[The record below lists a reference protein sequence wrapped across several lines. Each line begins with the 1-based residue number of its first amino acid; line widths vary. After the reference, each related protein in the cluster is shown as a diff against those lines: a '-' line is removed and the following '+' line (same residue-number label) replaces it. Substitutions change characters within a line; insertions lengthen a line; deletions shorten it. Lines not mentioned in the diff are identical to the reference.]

1 MTVKLSY
8 CWILYANKKTNL
20 FGGNFMSKYQDPAVK
35 VTSADE
41 ALKLLKEGNAR
52 FVANNLVPTDYKE
65 AISKTASQQSPFA
78 SILTCADSRCSPEIY
93 FDQGIGNIFVV
104 RNAGN
109 FADREAIGSFQFAGA
124 VLLSKII
131 VVVGHSSCGAV
142 KNAHGGT
149 SGLPGELQGILDDIR
164 AIVKDTDSVESAT
177 TANTKAQVEALK
189 NNPAIKEAGIPV
201 YGAHY
206 DIATGVVSWL

>member
-1 MTVKLSY
+1 M
-8 CWILYANKKTNL
+8 A
-20 FGGNFMSKYQDPAVK
+20 KYQDPAVK
-35 VTSADE
+35 VTNPDE

-52 FVANNLVPTDYKE
+52 FVSNNLIPTDYKE
-65 AISKTASQQSPFA
+65 AIGKTATQQSPFA
-78 SILTCADSRCSPEIY
+78 SVLTCADSRCAPEIY

-124 VLLSKII
+124 VLKSQII
-131 VVVGHSSCGAV
+131 VVVGHTSCGAV
-142 KNAHGGT
+142 KNAHMGT
-149 SGLPGELQGILDDIR
+149 SGLPAELQGILDDVA
-164 AIVKDTDSVESAT
+164 AIVKGTDTKENAVFV
-177 TANTKAQVEALK
+177 NTKAQVETLK
-189 NNPAIKEAGIPV
+189 NNPAIKAAGIPV

>member
-1 MTVKLSY
+1 M
-8 CWILYANKKTNL
+8 AN
-20 FGGNFMSKYQDPAVK
+20 YQDPAVK
-35 VTSADE
+35 VTSPDE
-41 ALKLLKEGNAR
+41 ALRLLKDGNAR

-65 AISKTASQQSPFA
+65 ALDKTASQQSPFA
-78 SILTCADSRCSPEIY
+78 SVLTCADSRCSPEIY

-109 FADREAIGSFQFAGA
+109 FADREAIGSFQFAAA
-124 VLLSKII
+124 VLKSQII

-142 KNAHGGT
+142 NNAHMGT
-149 SGLPGELQGILDDIR
+149 SGLPAELQGILDDIR
-164 AIVKDTDSVESAT
+164 PIIKDIDTKENAVAV
-177 TANTKAQVEALK
+177 NTRAQVDTLK

>member
-1 MTVKLSY
+1 
-8 CWILYANKKTNL
+8 
-20 FGGNFMSKYQDPAVK
+20 MSKYQDPAVK
-35 VTSADE
+35 VTSPDE

-65 AISKTASQQSPFA
+65 ALGKTGTQQSPFA

-109 FADREAIGSFQFAGA
+109 FADREATGSFQFAAA
-124 VLLSKII
+124 VLKSQII
-131 VVVGHSSCGAV
+131 VVVGHTQCGAV
-142 KNAHGGT
+142 FNAHANA
-149 SGLPGELQGILDDIR
+149 SGLPAELQGILDDIKP
-164 AIVKDTDSVESAT
+164 IIKGIDTKENAVAV
-177 TANTKAQVEALK
+177 NTKAQVEALK
-189 NNPAIKEAGIPV
+189 NNPAIKEAGVPV

-206 DIATGVVSWL
+206 DVATGVVTWL